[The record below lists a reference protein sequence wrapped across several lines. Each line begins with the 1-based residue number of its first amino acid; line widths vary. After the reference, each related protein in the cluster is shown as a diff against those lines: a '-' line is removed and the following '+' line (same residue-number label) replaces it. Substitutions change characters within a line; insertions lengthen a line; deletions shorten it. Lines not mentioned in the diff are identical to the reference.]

1 MFRCVD
7 LFRNASERPRSCQTQ
22 ARAHKADLKVWV
34 LEAVDA
40 LGPSSV
46 VAVSRFVWEHY
57 EAELRRSD
65 ALFFTWQ
72 YDLRWAAQ
80 ALRDD
85 GHLGPVGR
93 GRAAL
98 WRRA

>member
-1 MFRCVD
+1 M
-7 LFRNASERPRSCQTQ
+7 AQ
-22 ARAHKADLKVWV
+22 KAELKAWV
-34 LEAVDA
+34 LEAIDS
-40 LGPSSV
+40 LGPSNV
-46 VAVSRFVWEHY
+46 VAVSRFVWEQY
-57 EAELRRSD
+57 ETELRKSD

-80 ALRDD
+80 ALRNE
-85 GHLGPVGR
+85 GLLGPVGR